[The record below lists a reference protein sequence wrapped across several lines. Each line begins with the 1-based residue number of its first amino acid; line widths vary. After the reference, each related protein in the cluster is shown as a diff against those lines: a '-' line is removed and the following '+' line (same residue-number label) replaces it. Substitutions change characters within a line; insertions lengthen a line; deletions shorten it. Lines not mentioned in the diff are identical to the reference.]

1 MKRALLM
8 IPLVLALAACKPD
21 TTVNSDKGTVARQG
35 NGVLNLQAEGVP
47 KATIS
52 PNGDFSIDGKPV
64 SLNAQQREQT
74 VAYYRELDGI
84 TQAGIAIGK
93 QGAQL
98 AGKAVGEA
106 MRGVLA
112 GDTDSIGS
120 KVEEEAKQ
128 IEAQAKQIC
137 THLAGLR
144 TAQDALAAQLPEF
157 RPYANI
163 DQKDIDDC
171 GKDESEDE
179 DEG

>member
-21 TTVNSDKGTVARQG
+21 TTVNTDTGKIARLG
-35 NGVLNLQAEGVP
+35 NGVLTLQSDGVP

-52 PNGDFSIDGKPV
+52 ANGDLTIDGKAV
-64 SLNAQQREQT
+64 SLDAQKRALT
-74 VAYYRELDGI
+74 TAYYKELDGI

-106 MRGVLA
+106 MRGVLS
-112 GDTDSIGS
+112 GDTDQIGN
-120 KVEEEAKQ
+120 KVEAEAKQ
-128 IEAQAKQIC
+128 IEAKAKQIC
-137 THLAGLR
+137 THLSGLR

-163 DQKDIDDC
+163 DQQDIDDC
-171 GKDESEDE
+171 GKDE